1 MTGIGSYTIINN
13 CDVKQKHAYQS
24 PGERFLIDD
33 KAEMQECGSAGYRA
47 DPHERMEM
55 MNQDFYRRLNHEKFY
70 GQSSDD

>member
-33 KAEMQECGSAGYRA
+33 KVRQGCKGI
-47 DPHERMEM
+47 
-55 MNQDFYRRLNHEKFY
+55 KFTVNM
-70 GQSSDD
+70 

>member
-33 KAEMQECGSAGYRA
+33 KAELQECGSTGYRA

-55 MNQDFYRRLNHEKFY
+55 MKDIYRRLNHEKFY